1 MAFRQ
6 VPLPFGPISRIVLD
20 TPVQHVQYF
29 GEVDFSLG
37 MGAMADFF
45 GFRERPFRVEP
56 ATDLYCSCGPVE
68 EARAVI
74 SRCVERGEGVAL
86 AFGKQGCGKTLLC
99 RVLARQFRG
108 NQELGSVLLLDGSSL
123 RSVRTFFQTIY
134 SQLNWTLEN
143 LDVDSLRL
151 GLAKHL
157 DITSEKLVLIADD
170 AQFVRPRVL
179 EEIRRLLDRSVRLVM
194 VGSTA
199 MEELLLDSKFNAFT
213 QRVTAR
219 CYLDALRR
227 DETTSFLREQCA
239 RAGGDAKKLFPERV
253 CREIHDL
260 TDGVPRV
267 VNQLA
272 DHVLFL
278 ACKTKKARLSVEMVQ
293 AAWRSLKQ
301 LPEPK
306 IEQAAG
312 EPSGPSIAFGT
323 LDDVPSGETLECG
336 ELQDEVPVGGVLEC
350 GELKDETPSSETL
363 ECGELN
369 DETPDG
375 ETLEYGELNEDAIP
389 VSDEHAGHIGASEIA
404 ALYGAE
410 EEDGTLGDLKTEQP
424 EIQSSAPLEDGAEF
438 DSAGLFDEATQMAE
452 ASGAFESAGASEA
465 FSEETVNTADVMRQT
480 NQLLRE
486 EYMAGSVQAIQHL
499 SRMAEA
505 LQREAVQLPEE
516 EPIPNASFWTGLYQA
531 GLSSMAQIINERRP
545 FAEAKLPEPETSVPT
560 GEVFQPESLL
570 ETGVCDS
577 SRTRQIID
585 DLDAIAEMARRE
597 AAKQAAEARK
607 AAGTTAEAKSE
618 TETDATEKPAS
629 RPEASKEE
637 LAKKAREEKDGDAET
652 LNFWHNILTKLRT
665 LDEGLGSMD

>member
-1 MAFRQ
+1 
-6 VPLPFGPISRIVLD
+6 
-20 TPVQHVQYF
+20 
-29 GEVDFSLG
+29 
-37 MGAMADFF
+37 MADFF

-108 NQELGSVLLLDGSSL
+108 SQELGNVLLLDGSSL
-123 RSVRTFFQTIY
+123 RSVRTFFQTIF

-170 AQFVRPRVL
+170 AQCIRPRVL

-199 MEELLLDSKFNAFT
+199 MEELLVDSKFNAFT

-253 CREIHDL
+253 CHEIYSL

-278 ACKTKKARLSVEMVQ
+278 ACKTKKTRLSVEMVQ

-306 IEQAAG
+306 IEQVAG

-323 LDDVPSGETLECG
+323 LDDVPSDKTL
-336 ELQDEVPVGGVLEC
+336 DGG
-350 GELKDETPSSETL
+350 TL

-369 DETPDG
+369 DETPSGEAPEYDELKDETANGGTLDGEALEYGKLSDETPDG
-375 ETLEYGELNEDAIP
+375 ETLEYGELNEDVTP
-389 VSDEHAGHIGASEIA
+389 VSDEHADHINAEEIA
-404 ALYGAE
+404 ALYGTDEENGALGELPAE
-410 EEDGTLGDLKTEQP
+410 SLDFQASVPLG
-424 EIQSSAPLEDGAEF
+424 DGAEF
-438 DSAGLFDEATQMAE
+438 DSAGLFEGATQMAE
-452 ASGAFESAGASEA
+452 ASGAFESMGPSEA
-465 FSEETVNTADVMRQT
+465 FSEAPVDAMDVMRQT
-480 NQLLRE
+480 NQFLRQ
-486 EYMAGSVQAIQHL
+486 EYMTGSVQAIQHL

-516 EPIPNASFWTGLYQA
+516 DLIPNASFWTGLYQA
-531 GLSSMAQIINERRP
+531 GLNSMAQIINERRS
-545 FAEAKLPEPETSVPT
+545 FAEAKLPEPETNAPS
-560 GEVFQPESLL
+560 EEAFQPESLL

-597 AAKQAAEARK
+597 AAKQAAEAKEAASEAQPEKK
-607 AAGTTAEAKSE
+607 ADTMGN
-618 TETDATEKPAS
+618 PAS
-629 RPEASKEE
+629 CPESAKEE
-637 LAKKAREEKDGDAET
+637 LTKKARQEKDGDAET